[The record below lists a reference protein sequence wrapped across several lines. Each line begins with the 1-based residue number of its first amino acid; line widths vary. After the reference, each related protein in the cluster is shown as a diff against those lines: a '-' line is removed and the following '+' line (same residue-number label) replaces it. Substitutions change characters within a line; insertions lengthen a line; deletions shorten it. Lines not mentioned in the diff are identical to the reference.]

1 VAGLRGLRGF
11 DQHPR
16 EDGVVQGDIYV
27 QPDRSQGV
35 EQRGQGGD
43 VSLQHTRFDEGLPV
57 GPRQPPI
64 VEAVPLGLL
73 DQVGGEYRGTVQL
86 TGFGAHCDLH
96 ETRVREL
103 YGPAES

>member
-1 VAGLRGLRGF
+1 
-11 DQHPR
+11 
-16 EDGVVQGDIYV
+16 
-27 QPDRSQGV
+27 
-35 EQRGQGGD
+35 
-43 VSLQHTRFDEGLPV
+43 
-57 GPRQPPI
+57 
-64 VEAVPLGLL
+64 VPLGLL